1 MNIAES
7 IRHLALR
14 GCEMYLCAC
23 TVDSVDEEA
32 RTIDCTPLDEG
43 AQLIGV
49 NLQADQSGEVGVVS
63 FPAVGSD
70 VVVGFINPA
79 VAVVVL
85 TTELTKSVLKIGSS
99 EITVEDGSVNLTNG
113 NVNATF
119 SDTEIN
125 LQNGENIKAT
135 FSSDK
140 INLKAGEKTLEMS
153 NNGVVWNGGSE
164 TTANATELQSQL
176 KNMSARIDRIIEA
189 INESAVG
196 SMDGGAF
203 FKTNMMAKLSTPPL
217 IQENFENIIDQ
228 KIKH

>member
-23 TVDSVDEEA
+23 TVDSVDEDA

-99 EITVEDGSVNLTNG
+99 EITVEDGSVKLINS
-113 NVNATF
+113 NVTATF

-125 LQNGENIKAT
+125 LQNGENINAT
-135 FSSDK
+135 LSSDK
-140 INLKAGEKTLEMS
+140 INLKAGGKTLEMS
-153 NNGVVWNGGSE
+153 NSGVVWNGGSE
-164 TTANATELQSQL
+164 TTANAQEL
-176 KNMSARIDRIIEA
+176 KNQLMTMSARIDGIIGA
-189 INESAVG
+189 ITKGIPGSA
-196 SMDGGAF
+196 DGGAAY
-203 FKTNMMAKLSTPPL
+203 KSSMIAELALITNK
-217 IQENFENIIDQ
+217 EDFENIIDQ

>member
-99 EITVEDGSVNLTNG
+99 EITVEDNTITLNT
-113 NVNATF
+113 
-119 SDTEIN
+119 
-125 LQNGENIKAT
+125 
-135 FSSDK
+135 DK
-140 INLKAGEKTLEMS
+140 VKTTLSADNLKLNVGKSTSLEVKDGE
-153 NNGVVWNGGSE
+153 VVWNGGTE
-164 TTANATELQSQL
+164 TTANAQELQNQL
-176 KNMSARIDRIIEA
+176 MTMSARIDGIISA
-189 INESAVG
+189 ITKADPG
-196 SMDGGAF
+196 SMDGGATY
-203 FKTNMMAKLSTPPL
+203 KTNMITELAL
-217 IQENFENIIDQ
+217 ITNKENFKNIIDQ

>member
-119 SDTEIN
+119 S
-125 LQNGENIKAT
+125 
-135 FSSDK
+135 SDK
-140 INLKAGEKTLEMS
+140 INLKAGEKTLEMG

-164 TTANATELQSQL
+164 TTANAQEL
-176 KNMSARIDRIIEA
+176 KNQLVTMSARIDGIIDA
-189 INESAVG
+189 ITKAVPG
-196 SMDGGAF
+196 SMDGGATY
-203 FKTNMMAKLSTPPL
+203 KTNMITELAL
-217 IQENFENIIDQ
+217 ITNKEDFENIIDE